1 MPEGWVISKPDEWS
15 WKIVG
20 SYLGAGEDFPPRSI
34 RAIDHAKKH
43 YGCSCIEKRLPMY
56 LSRVNLGK

>member
-1 MPEGWVISKPDEWS
+1 MPEGSVISKPDEWS

-34 RAIDHAKKH
+34 CAIDHAKKNIMVVLVLKKDC
-43 YGCSCIEKRLPMY
+43 G
-56 LSRVNLGK
+56 VNVGK